1 MGYEGRREAAFA
13 VFGAGGAAGGAAYAP
28 LFPEA
33 ERQKGRPV
41 AQAASLVGIFGR
53 SGLLNAPRDLLDH
66 ALLNLPEHIVAD
78 AQGALKC
85 AALPTEASEAQE

>member
-1 MGYEGRREAAFA
+1 MGYEGRREAAFV

-28 LFPEA
+28 LFPKSGQ
-33 ERQKGRPV
+33 QKGRPV
-41 AQAASLVGIFGR
+41 AQATSSVGIFGE
-53 SGLLNAPRDLLDH
+53 SGLLDAPRDLLDH
-66 ALLNLPEHIVAD
+66 ALLNLPEDIVAD